1 MMRLNPDL
9 DEVID
14 ADEAPLVYFEY
25 PPRPQSGR

>member
-14 ADEAPLVYFEY
+14 ADEEPLVYFEY